1 MNLNQIDGHQKW
13 DVTVLGGG
21 IAGLTAA
28 IYLAQAGKKVLLLD
42 KAAKLGGRG
51 SSNTIGD
58 AHLNLG
64 AHALY
69 TNCIEI
75 LNEVGVI
82 VSGKLPKLSGAFIL
96 GDQSNQMKII
106 EAFNLF
112 LGNHLKWKEKME
124 FIRFYRHIRKM
135 DLDEINHISL
145 EEYLNRKITSSR
157 VKNLILAFIR
167 VSTFTSNSELIS
179 AGVAIGQLRSAKV
192 LYINDGWQSIVNDL
206 IKKANQLG
214 VTIQNSTVV
223 SKITGSYPNIN
234 LILKNDTRI
243 NTSCLLSTINPIDLV
258 KLIEEPIS
266 DSFLQKCNQM
276 IPVKAAC
283 LDLVM
288 KGLPNPKLN
297 FALGVDQPWY
307 FSNHSSVAK
316 LSNKEG
322 EIVVHLMKYLNSVNE
337 TDSKKDEEELE
348 GLLDVLQPGWRDYV
362 ISRRYLPKLIVS
374 NDIKKP
380 FQKLDNHLSNS
391 DVGLEGI
398 YIAGDWVGETE
409 LLLNASLT
417 SVKNATKLI
426 NEKLE
431 LQLI

>member
-58 AHLNLG
+58 AYLNLG

-69 TNCIEI
+69 IDCIEI
-75 LNEVGVI
+75 LNEVGVT
-82 VSGKLPKLSGAFIL
+82 VSGRLPKLCGAFIL
-96 GDQSNQMKII
+96 GDQSKQMKII

-124 FIRFYRHIRKM
+124 FIRFYRHIRKV
-135 DLDEINHISL
+135 DLEEINHISL
-145 EEYLNRKITSSR
+145 EEYLNRKITSRR

-192 LYINDGWQSIVNDL
+192 MYINEGWQSIVNDL

-214 VTIQNSTVV
+214 VTIQNSIVV

>member
-1 MNLNQIDGHQKW
+1 MNLNQIDDHQKW

-21 IAGLTAA
+21 IAGLTAS

-42 KAAKLGGRG
+42 KASKLGGRG
-51 SSNTIGD
+51 ISNTIGD

-75 LNEVGVI
+75 LNEVGVT

-145 EEYLNRKITSSR
+145 EEYLNRNITSGR

-192 LYINDGWQSIVNDL
+192 LYINEGWQSIVNDL
-206 IKKANQLG
+206 INKANQLG

-234 LILKNDTRI
+234 LILKNDTKI

-258 KLIEEPIS
+258 KLIDEPIS
-266 DSFLQKCNQM
+266 ASFLQKCNQM

-316 LSNKEG
+316 LSNTEG

-337 TDSKKDEEELE
+337 TDSAKDEEELE
-348 GLLDVLQPGWRDYV
+348 SLLDLLQPGWRDYV
-362 ISRRYLPKLIVS
+362 ISRRYLPKLTVS

-380 FQKLDNHLSNS
+380 FKKDNHLSKS
-391 DVGLEGI
+391 DIGLEGI
-398 YIAGDWVGETE
+398 YIAGDWVGDTE

-417 SVKNATKLI
+417 SARNATKLI

>member
-307 FSNHSSVAK
+307 FSNHSSVAR

>member
-1 MNLNQIDGHQKW
+1 MKLNQIDGHQKW
-13 DVTVLGGG
+13 DVTILGGG
-21 IAGLTAA
+21 IAGLTAS
-28 IYLAQAGKKVLLLD
+28 IYLAQAGKKVLILD
-42 KAAKLGGRG
+42 KASKLGGRG
-51 SSNTIGD
+51 ISNTIGD
-58 AHLNLG
+58 AYLNLG

-75 LNEVGVI
+75 LNEVGVT
-82 VSGKLPKLSGAFIL
+82 VSGKLPKLSAAFIL
-96 GDQSNQMKII
+96 GDQSNQMKLI

-145 EEYLNRKITSSR
+145 EEYLNRKIASNR

-167 VSTFTSNSELIS
+167 VSTFTSNSEIIS

-192 LYINDGWQSIVNDL
+192 LYINEGWQSIVNDL

-258 KLIEEPIS
+258 KLFDEPIS

-288 KGLPNPKLN
+288 NGLPNPKLN

-337 TDSKKDEEELE
+337 TDSAKDEEELE

-380 FQKLDNHLSNS
+380 FHKLDNHLINS
-391 DVGLEGI
+391 DIGLEGI

>member
-1 MNLNQIDGHQKW
+1 MKFNQINGYQKW

-21 IAGLTAA
+21 IAGLTAS
-28 IYLAQAGKKVLLLD
+28 IYLAQAGKKVLLID
-42 KAAKLGGRG
+42 KASKLGGRG
-51 SSNTIGD
+51 ISNSIGD

-75 LNEVGVI
+75 LNEVGVT
-82 VSGKLPKLSGAFIL
+82 VSGSVPKLSGAFIL
-96 GDQSNQMKII
+96 GNQSNQMKII
-106 EAFNLF
+106 DAFNLF

-135 DLDEINHISL
+135 DLEEINHISL
-145 EEYLNRKITSSR
+145 EEYLNRKITSYR
-157 VKNLILAFIR
+157 VKNLILTFIR
-167 VSTFTSNSELIS
+167 VATFTSNSELIS

-192 LYINDGWQSIVNDL
+192 IYINGGWQSIVNDL
-206 IKKANQLG
+206 TKKASQLG

-223 SKITGSYPNIN
+223 SKITGSFPNIN
-234 LILKNDTRI
+234 LILKNDTTI

-258 KLIEEPIS
+258 KLIDGPIA

-288 KGLPNPKLN
+288 NGLPNPKLN

-337 TDSKKDEEELE
+337 TDSSKDEEELE
-348 GLLDVLQPGWRDYV
+348 GVLDLLQPGWRDYV

-380 FQKLDNHLSNS
+380 FHKSDNNVTNNEFGS
-391 DVGLEGI
+391 EGI
-398 YIAGDWVGETE
+398 YVAGDWVGEKE

>member
-1 MNLNQIDGHQKW
+1 MKFNQINGYQKW

-21 IAGLTAA
+21 IAGLTAS
-28 IYLAQAGKKVLLLD
+28 IYLAQAGKKVLLID
-42 KAAKLGGRG
+42 KASKLGGRG
-51 SSNTIGD
+51 ISNSIGD

-75 LNEVGVI
+75 LNEVGVT
-82 VSGKLPKLSGAFIL
+82 VSGSVPKLSGAFIF
-96 GDQSNQMKII
+96 GNQSNQMKII
-106 EAFNLF
+106 DAFNLF

-135 DLDEINHISL
+135 DLEEINHISL
-145 EEYLNRKITSSR
+145 EEYLNRKITSYR
-157 VKNLILAFIR
+157 VKNLILTFIR
-167 VSTFTSNSELIS
+167 VATFTSNSELIS

-192 LYINDGWQSIVNDL
+192 IYINGGWQSIVNDL
-206 IKKANQLG
+206 TKKASQLG

-223 SKITGSYPNIN
+223 SKITGSFPNIN
-234 LILKNDTRI
+234 LILKNDTTI

-258 KLIEEPIS
+258 KLIDGPIA
-266 DSFLQKCNQM
+266 DSFSQKCNQM

-288 KGLPNPKLN
+288 NGLPNPKLN

-337 TDSKKDEEELE
+337 TDSSKDEEELE
-348 GLLDVLQPGWRDYV
+348 GVLDLLQPGWRDYV

-380 FQKLDNHLSNS
+380 FHKLDNNVTNNEFGS
-391 DVGLEGI
+391 EGI
-398 YIAGDWVGETE
+398 YVAGDWVGEKE

>member
-1 MNLNQIDGHQKW
+1 MNLNQIDGSQKW

-21 IAGLTAA
+21 IAGLTAS

-42 KAAKLGGRG
+42 KASKLGGRG
-51 SSNTIGD
+51 ISNTIGD

-69 TNCIEI
+69 IHCIEM
-75 LNEVGVI
+75 LNEVGVT
-82 VSGKLPKLSGAFIL
+82 VSGKLPKLGGAFIL
-96 GDQSNQMKII
+96 GNQSNQMKII
-106 EAFNLF
+106 EMFNLF

-145 EEYLNRKITSSR
+145 EEYLNRKITSLN

-167 VSTFTSNSELIS
+167 VATFTSNSEIIS

-192 LYINDGWQSIVNDL
+192 LYINEGWQSIVNDL

-214 VTIQNSTVV
+214 VTIQNSAVV

-258 KLIEEPIS
+258 KLIDEPIS

-288 KGLPNPKLN
+288 NGLPNPKLN

-337 TDSKKDEEELE
+337 TDSAKDEEELE

-362 ISRRYLPKLIVS
+362 ISRRYLPRLIVS

-380 FQKLDNHLSNS
+380 FQKLHNHLSNS

-417 SVKNATKLI
+417 SAKNATKLI

>member
-21 IAGLTAA
+21 IAGLTAS

-42 KAAKLGGRG
+42 KASKLGGRG
-51 SSNTIGD
+51 ISNTIGD

-75 LNEVGVI
+75 LNEVGVT

-96 GDQSNQMKII
+96 GNQSNQMKII

-145 EEYLNRKITSSR
+145 EEYLNRKITSER

-167 VSTFTSNSELIS
+167 VSTFTSNSEIIS

-192 LYINDGWQSIVNDL
+192 LYINEGWQSIVNDL

-234 LILKNDTRI
+234 LILKNDTMI

-258 KLIEEPIS
+258 KLIDEPIS

-337 TDSKKDEEELE
+337 TDSAKDEEELE

-380 FQKLDNHLSNS
+380 FHKLDKHLSNS
-391 DVGLEGI
+391 DIGLEGI

>member
-1 MNLNQIDGHQKW
+1 MNLNQIDVSQKW

-21 IAGLTAA
+21 IAGLTAS

-42 KAAKLGGRG
+42 KASKLGGRG
-51 SSNTIGD
+51 ISNTIGD

-69 TNCIEI
+69 INCIEI
-75 LNEVGVI
+75 LNEVGVN
-82 VSGKLPKLSGAFIL
+82 VSGKLPKFGGAFIL
-96 GDQSNQMKII
+96 GNQSNQLKII
-106 EAFNLF
+106 EFFNLF

-145 EEYLNRKITSSR
+145 EEYLNRKITSLN

-167 VSTFTSNSELIS
+167 VATYTSNSEIIS

-192 LYINDGWQSIVNDL
+192 LYINEGWQSIVNDL

-258 KLIEEPIS
+258 KLIDEPIS
-266 DSFLQKCNQM
+266 DSFIQKCNQM

-288 KGLPNPKLN
+288 NGLPNPKLN

-316 LSNKEG
+316 LSKEG
-322 EIVVHLMKYLNSVNE
+322 ESVVHVMKYLNSVNE
-337 TDSKKDEEELE
+337 TDSSKDEEELE
-348 GLLDVLQPGWRDYV
+348 SLLDLVQPGWREHV
-362 ISRRYLPKLIVS
+362 ISRRYLPKLVVS

-380 FQKLDNHLSNS
+380 FNKLDNHFSNS
-391 DVGLEGI
+391 EVGLEGI

-417 SVKNATKLI
+417 SAKNATKLI
-426 NEKLE
+426 NEKLAF
-431 LQLI
+431 QLI

>member
-1 MNLNQIDGHQKW
+1 M
-13 DVTVLGGG
+13 
-21 IAGLTAA
+21 
-28 IYLAQAGKKVLLLD
+28 
-42 KAAKLGGRG
+42 
-51 SSNTIGD
+51 
-58 AHLNLG
+58 
-64 AHALY
+64 
-69 TNCIEI
+69 
-75 LNEVGVI
+75 
-82 VSGKLPKLSGAFIL
+82 SGAFIL
-96 GDQSNQMKII
+96 GDQSKQMKII

-124 FIRFYRHIRKM
+124 FIRFYRHIRKV
-135 DLDEINHISL
+135 DLEEINHISL
-145 EEYLNRKITSSR
+145 EEYLNRKITSRR

-192 LYINDGWQSIVNDL
+192 MYINEGWQSIVNDL

-214 VTIQNSTVV
+214 VTIQNSIVV

-243 NTSCLLSTINPIDLV
+243 NTSCLLSTFNPIDLV

>member
-124 FIRFYRHIRKM
+124 FIQFYRHIRKM

>member
-21 IAGLTAA
+21 IAGLTAS
-28 IYLAQAGKKVLLLD
+28 IYLAQSGKKVLLLD
-42 KAAKLGGRG
+42 KASKLGGRG
-51 SSNTIGD
+51 ISNTIGD

-75 LNEVGVI
+75 LNEVGVT

-96 GDQSNQMKII
+96 GDQSKQMKII

-135 DLDEINHISL
+135 DLDEINDISL
-145 EEYLNRKITSSR
+145 EEYLNRIITSHR
-157 VKNLILAFIR
+157 VKNLILAFVR

-223 SKITGSYPNIN
+223 SKITGSFPNIN

-243 NTSCLLSTINPIDLV
+243 NTSCLLSTINPNDLV
-258 KLIEEPIS
+258 KLIDEPIS

-307 FSNHSSVAK
+307 FSNHSTVAE
-316 LSNKEG
+316 LSKEG
-322 EIVVHLMKYLNSVNE
+322 ESVVHIMKYLNSVNE
-337 TDSKKDEEELE
+337 TDSSKDEEELE
-348 GLLDVLQPGWRDYV
+348 SLLDLVQPGWREYV
-362 ISRRYLPKLIVS
+362 ISRRFLPKLVVS

-380 FQKLDNHLSNS
+380 FNNLGNHLSNS
-391 DVGLEGI
+391 EVGLEGI
-398 YIAGDWVGETE
+398 YVAGDWVGETE
-409 LLLNASLT
+409 LLLNASLK
-417 SVKNATKLI
+417 SAKNATKLI

>member
-42 KAAKLGGRG
+42 KASKLGGRG
-51 SSNTIGD
+51 ISNTIGD

-69 TNCIEI
+69 TNCIDI
-75 LNEVGVI
+75 LNEVGVT

-145 EEYLNRKITSSR
+145 EEFLNSKLTSRR

-179 AGVAIGQLRSAKV
+179 ARVAIGQLRSAKV
-192 LYINDGWQSIVNDL
+192 LYINEGWQSIVNDL

-258 KLIEEPIS
+258 KLIDEPIS

-337 TDSKKDEEELE
+337 TDSRKDEEELE
-348 GLLDVLQPGWRDYV
+348 SLLDLLQPGWRDYV

-380 FQKLDNHLSNS
+380 FHKLDNHLSNS
-391 DVGLEGI
+391 DIGLEGI

-431 LQLI
+431 LQLF

>member
-21 IAGLTAA
+21 IAGLTAS

-42 KAAKLGGRG
+42 KATKLGGRG
-51 SSNTIGD
+51 ISNTIGD

-75 LNEVGVI
+75 LNEVGVT

-96 GDQSNQMKII
+96 GDQFNQMKII

-145 EEYLNRKITSSR
+145 EEYLNRRITSLN
-157 VKNLILAFIR
+157 VKNLFLAFIR

-192 LYINDGWQSIVNDL
+192 MYINEGWQSIVNDL

-223 SKITGSYPNIN
+223 STITGSYPNLN
-234 LILKNDTRI
+234 LFLKNDTRI

-258 KLIEEPIS
+258 KLIDEPVS

-307 FSNHSSVAK
+307 FSNHSTVAK
-316 LSNKEG
+316 LSKEG
-322 EIVVHLMKYLNSVNE
+322 EIVVHIMKYLNSGFE
-337 TDSKKDEEELE
+337 TDSSKDEEELE
-348 GLLDVLQPGWRDYV
+348 SLLDLVQPGWREYV
-362 ISRRYLPKLIVS
+362 ISRRYLPKLVVS

-380 FQKLDNHLSNS
+380 FHKLDNNLSNNE
-391 DVGLEGI
+391 VGLEGI
-398 YIAGDWVGETE
+398 YVAGDWIGETE
-409 LLLNASLT
+409 LLLNASLK
-417 SVKNATKLI
+417 SAKNATKLI

>member
-1 MNLNQIDGHQKW
+1 MKLNQIDGHQKW

-21 IAGLTAA
+21 IAGLTAS

-42 KAAKLGGRG
+42 KASKLGGRG
-51 SSNTIGD
+51 ISNTIGD
-58 AHLNLG
+58 AYLNLG

-69 TNCIEI
+69 INCIEI
-75 LNEVGVI
+75 LNEVGVT
-82 VSGKLPKLSGAFIL
+82 VSGRVPKLSGAFIL
-96 GDQSNQMKII
+96 GDQFSQMKII

-135 DLDEINHISL
+135 DLEEINHISL
-145 EEYLNRKITSSR
+145 EEYLNRKITSRR

-192 LYINDGWQSIVNDL
+192 MYINEGWQSIVNDL

-223 SKITGSYPNIN
+223 SKITGTYPNIN

-243 NTSCLLSTINPIDLV
+243 NTSCLLSTINPIDFV
-258 KLIEEPIS
+258 KLIDEPIS
-266 DSFLQKCNQM
+266 DSFLQKCNQT

-288 KGLPNPKLN
+288 NGLPNPKLN

-337 TDSKKDEEELE
+337 TDSEKDEVELE
-348 GLLDVLQPGWRDYV
+348 SLLDLLQPGWRDYV

-380 FQKLDNHLSNS
+380 FHKLDNHLSNS
-391 DVGLEGI
+391 DIGLEGI

-417 SVKNATKLI
+417 SAKNATKLI

>member
-42 KAAKLGGRG
+42 KASKLGGRG
-51 SSNTIGD
+51 ISNTIGD

-75 LNEVGVI
+75 LNEVGVN
-82 VSGKLPKLSGAFIL
+82 VSGNLPKLSGAFIL

-106 EAFNLF
+106 DAFNLF

-145 EEYLNRKITSSR
+145 EEYLNSKVTSGR

-167 VSTFTSNSELIS
+167 VSTFTSNSEIIS

-192 LYINDGWQSIVNDL
+192 LYIDEGWQSIVNDL

-243 NTSCLLSTINPIDLV
+243 NTSCLLSTINPNDLV
-258 KLIEEPIS
+258 KLIDEPIS
-266 DSFLQKCNQM
+266 DSFLQRCNQM

-337 TDSKKDEEELE
+337 TDSAKDEEELE
-348 GLLDVLQPGWRDYV
+348 GLLDGLQPGWRDYV
-362 ISRRYLPKLIVS
+362 ISRRYLPNLIVS

-380 FQKLDNHLSNS
+380 FHKLDNHLSNS
-391 DVGLEGI
+391 DIGLEGI